1 MCIFNYKKH
10 FVKNTL
16 RIVRNKLQ
24 SFQEVLLL
32 LHNKIVVCR
41 AEKSWTQEELAKR
54 VGVSRQTIA
63 TLEKNKYNPSLI
75 LAFKIANIFEKS
87 ITDVFDYQEE

>member
-1 MCIFNYKKH
+1 M
-10 FVKNTL
+10 
-16 RIVRNKLQ
+16 
-24 SFQEVLLL
+24 

-63 TLEKNKYNPSLI
+63 TLE
-75 LAFKIANIFEKS
+75 
-87 ITDVFDYQEE
+87 